1 MHKLGVATLGDLP
14 ILPVMKKSLIG
25 ILVIVV
31 VGAVA
36 LYVFGGMLIS
46 KVAVAGVEAFVP
58 QVTGTPVK
66 MEKLSV
72 SPLTGSG
79 TVEGFVLGNPEGYK
93 SEYSISFGSAHMD
106 VAPMSILGDRILIEK
121 IHVYQPKFNYETKL
135 LTSNIKEIL
144 NNVKAASGRP
154 VEDAEGVPEKVE
166 DSGIRIEVK
175 ELIIDEAQVSLSM
188 AGATVPVPVPKIV
201 LRDIGTDEGGIP
213 PDEMA
218 FEVMSVVLQQVL
230 QAAASSPGSAV
241 DGIKK
246 LFGGG

>member
-1 MHKLGVATLGDLP
+1 MRFLFSDG
-14 ILPVMKKSLIG
+14 MKKSLIG
-25 ILVIVV
+25 ILVVV
-31 VGAVA
+31 VVA
-36 LYVFGGMLIS
+36 LVGLYVFGGMLIS

-58 QVTGTPVK
+58 QVTRTPVK

-79 TVEGFVLGNPEGYK
+79 TVHGFVLGNPEGYK

-106 VAPMSILGDRILIEK
+106 VAPFSILGDRILIEK

-154 VEDAEGVPEKVE
+154 VEDAEDPPEKVE
-166 DSGIRIEVK
+166 DSGLRIEIK
-175 ELIIDEAQVSLSM
+175 ELIIDEAQVSLSL

-201 LRDIGTDEGGIP
+201 LRDLGTDEGGIP

-218 FEVMSVVLQQVL
+218 FEVMSVVLQQVI
-230 QAAASSPGSAV
+230 QAAATSPGSAV

-246 LFGGG
+246 LFGGD